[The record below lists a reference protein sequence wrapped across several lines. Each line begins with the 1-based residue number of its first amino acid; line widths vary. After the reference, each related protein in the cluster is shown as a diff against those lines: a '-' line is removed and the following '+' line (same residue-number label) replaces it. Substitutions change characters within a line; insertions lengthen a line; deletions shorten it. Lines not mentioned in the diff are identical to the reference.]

1 MIRERIADDIY
12 VFTSKRYAQVTAGA
26 VLTKDGIVL
35 IDTLFYPDE
44 SRTIR
49 DFLQDKLGHRVRYV
63 INTHYHA
70 DHTTGT
76 CLFPQA
82 TVISH
87 ALCRD
92 YLDDIGRSGLDQMKQ
107 QYPEFADIEIVLP
120 NLIIY
125 DGTLDINIGGKT
137 LRMMQL
143 PGHSADVIGVYVDN
157 NSTLFASDTMMPVP
171 TVFDGNFDD
180 MITSMKKLL
189 DYEPETIVQGHGEV
203 ILRGEI
209 ERAIQ
214 DNIDYLHMIRDEV
227 AKIVAAG
234 KPTSALDSITIESC
248 GKSRIAL
255 NGLVTEL
262 HYANLLD
269 MYRQMTEQR
278 EQGMALVT

>member
-26 VLTKDGIVL
+26 ILTKDGIVL

-44 SRTIR
+44 SRAIR

-92 YLDDIGRSGLDQMKQ
+92 YLDDIGRSGLEQMKQ
-107 QYPEFADIEIVLP
+107 QYSEFADIEIVLP

-143 PGHSADVIGVYVDN
+143 PGHSADVIGVFVDN

-180 MITSMKKLL
+180 MIASMKKLL

-214 DNIDYLHMIRDEV
+214 DNIDYLHTIRSKV
-227 AKIVAAG
+227 AKLVAAG
-234 KPTSALDSITIESC
+234 KPESALDSITVESC

-269 MYRQMTEQR
+269 MYRQMTEQK
-278 EQGMALVT
+278 EQGVALAA